1 SCTPTTRPCGTTR
14 YSRRRCRIARC
25 ARASRRAPP
34 CCRVSRR
41 CGIWAPRAQTTPTCP
56 SSVRSK
62 RASSKGRACS
72 SSRVPLS
79 PPARTATA
87 GGMRRAVLA
96 GVDSIEH
103 GFGGTAE
110 VFKLM
115 AAHRVAYLPTLTAQE
130 AYGEYFEHYL
140 PGKSAPTAG
149 MQQAAEAFRMALK
162 AGVII
167 GCGSDVGVFTHGTN
181 YRELQWMVR
190 DGMTPLQALAAAT
203 ATDAQILRRESE
215 LGRVRESMLADLVA
229 VAGGP
234 TRDIDAVAHV
244 VFVMKNGVIYRRP

>member
-1 SCTPTTRPCGTTR
+1 
-14 YSRRRCRIARC
+14 
-25 ARASRRAPP
+25 
-34 CCRVSRR
+34 
-41 CGIWAPRAQTTPTCP
+41 
-56 SSVRSK
+56 
-62 RASSKGRACS
+62 
-72 SSRVPLS
+72 
-79 PPARTATA
+79 
-87 GGMRRAVLA
+87 MRRAVLA

-167 GCGSDVGVFTHGTN
+167 GCGSDVGVFTHGTS

-190 DGMTPLQALAAAT
+190 GGMTPPHAPPAAT
-203 ATDAQILRRESE
+203 GTPAQIQRREI
-215 LGRVRESMLADLVA
+215 
-229 VAGGP
+229 GP
-234 TRDIDAVAHV
+234 A
-244 VFVMKNGVIYRRP
+244 